1 VAEKLKLEIVSPD
14 KMVLSD
20 EVDEVVATGSL
31 GQFGVLPGHLAFL
44 ATLDV
49 GELSYR
55 KGGSTYYA
63 FVNSGY
69 AEVSSDKV
77 TILAESAEKAEYIDL
92 QRAEEAKKRAEDR
105 LSRATTGSE
114 TIDEKRA
121 EVSLKRSLIR
131 LQVGAKAPTR

>member
-14 KMVLSD
+14 KMVLSE

-44 ATLDV
+44 TTLDV
-49 GELSYR
+49 GELAYR
-55 KGGSTYYA
+55 KGNSTYYA

-92 QRAEEAKKRAEDR
+92 KRAEESRKRAEDR
-105 LSRATTGSE
+105 LSRATSGSE

-121 EVSLKRSLIR
+121 EIALKRSLIR
-131 LQVGAKAPTR
+131 LQVGSKVEHR

>member
-1 VAEKLKLEIVSPD
+1 MAEKLNLEIVSPD
-14 KMVLSD
+14 KMVLSE

-44 ATLDV
+44 TTLDV

-55 KGGSTYYA
+55 KGGATYYA

-92 QRAEEAKKRAEDR
+92 QRAEEARKRAEDR
-105 LSRATTGSE
+105 LSRATSGSE

-121 EVSLKRSLIR
+121 EVALKRSIIR
-131 LQVGAKAPTR
+131 LQVGGKVEHR